1 MRKTITLALIIL
13 TVVGSGMVF
22 AGGQGES
29 DENVTMIEGAPAP
42 FDGSSGKQLHI
53 AHLSYLQEGEFMQMY
68 RAGVEAQ
75 ARALGMR
82 VTVLGRQTDAQAQA
96 NAVGQAI
103 NLGVDGIV
111 IQHGLPETMQGPAQE
126 ALDAGIPVVAFDVD
140 LDNPNIPQIA
150 QNDPQHGQNA
160 IDSIVDDFNGQV
172 DMAYV
177 RVPGILPLDK
187 RDGPIQEVVASEPGV
202 EIVAQSGTLDSP
214 ISVRNA
220 DQATAVLR
228 ANPNIQAY
236 LAPYDEFAKGIVL
249 ALEELDMTDAVRV
262 YSIDISTQ
270 DIEIMTEPNSPW
282 VMTSAV
288 NPAEMGAVSVRAL
301 AQLMAGENVPDD
313 VLVEPMIFT
322 SGMLVDSGVTNMDE
336 LMVAFPEFASSEAAR
351 SPWMP
356 SGSGM

>member
-1 MRKTITLALIIL
+1 MRRS
-13 TVVGSGMVF
+13 TVFAGVVLMVIGLGLVF

-29 DENVTMIEGAPAP
+29 SENVTNIPGAPAP
-42 FDGSSGKQLHI
+42 FDGSSGRQLHI
-53 AHLSYLQEGEFMQMY
+53 AHISYLQEGEFMQMY

-82 VTVLGRQTDAQAQA
+82 ATVLGRQTDAQAQA
-96 NAVGQAI
+96 NAVAQAI

-140 LDNPNIPQIA
+140 LANPNIPQIA
-150 QNDPQHGQNA
+150 QNDPQHGRNA
-160 IDSIVDDFNGQV
+160 IEQIVSDFGGQV

-187 RDGPIQEVVASEPGV
+187 RDGPIQEVVAATPGV
-202 EIVAQSGTLDSP
+202 TIVAQSGTLESP

-228 ANPNIQAY
+228 ANPNIAAY

-249 ALEELDMTDAVRV
+249 ALEELGITDQVRV

-270 DIEIMTEPNSPW
+270 DIEIMTQPNSPW
-282 VMTSAV
+282 AMTSAV

-301 AQLMAGENVPDD
+301 AQLMAGESVPHD

-322 SGMLVDSGVTNMDE
+322 SEMLSDAGVANMEE
-336 LMVAFPEFASSEAAR
+336 LLEAFPAFASSEAAR

-356 SGSGM
+356 AGSGM